1 MSPASSSSIGA
12 ESPAPVPDISED
24 AQTCVFP
31 PSASTSPLHSGV
43 IAVTSNLL
51 FETPTSQ
58 TESAVT
64 IHLRLLSGL
73 LEAVP
78 SVSGADVANSCIYL
92 YTRYVFGAFPLC
104 HEATLRATVSRFF
117 IPLLDAGDRHHTES
131 RGPITLCFAADSER
145 ERIGALRRLTLLTAL
160 CAAVAYVVPET
171 LMADKQVVAPLF
183 LRASRETFKIFEDYD
198 LEYPDSSSLGI
209 RHFFSSAIQSATGI
223 YGAAFHMLNQAG
235 LIAMKMHLYDE
246 SSLEGLDPIE
256 EKLLRNTFWQ
266 LYVCDQTALI
276 MKGRPV
282 TIHESLFETEFTIK
296 TQSRCSVP
304 LLIHPERSQGARLE
318 DSLAEGF
325 HVICRLWTMA
335 AHVIHSMELL
345 SKKRTLDKFLDAQ
358 DRYEAVARLS
368 RTYFEV
374 ITLTSDPSDSA
385 GLPEKSSPS
394 PGREAD
400 QHLLDMLQ
408 RQRTSCLISLHTIKV
423 HVLHSAVRCGMPDV
437 LGLSSEPLSL
447 VMKQIEVAQ
456 EFLYVLESVPFI
468 HLQTEGEHCVS
479 ANFPV
484 HMPRPRLFQLL
495 TETSLHQSEKMRKV
509 GSLLLEIA
517 EGATVD
523 VVKTRASHCTMRLV
537 NLLARLD
544 SKASDMLEQQHMN
557 F

>member
-12 ESPAPVPDISED
+12 ESPAPVPDVSED
-24 AQTCVFP
+24 PQTYLFP

-78 SVSGADVANSCIYL
+78 SVSGADIANSCIHL
-92 YTRYVFGAFPLC
+92 YARYVFGAFPLC

-117 IPLLDAGDRHHTES
+117 IPLLDAGDHAENR
-131 RGPITLCFAADSER
+131 RPITLCFAADSER

-198 LEYPDSSSLGI
+198 LEYPDSCSLGI
-209 RHFFSSAIQSATGI
+209 RHFFSSAIQSATGM

-235 LIAMKMHLYDE
+235 LIAMKMRLYDE

-304 LLIHPERSQGARLE
+304 LLIHNERSQGARLE
-318 DSLAEGF
+318 DCLAEGF

-345 SKKRTLDKFLDAQ
+345 SKKWTLDVFLDAE
-358 DRYEAVARLS
+358 DRCEAVARLS
-368 RTYFEV
+368 RAYFEV

-385 GLPEKSSPS
+385 GLPEESSPS

-400 QHLLDMLQ
+400 QHLFDMLQ
-408 RQRTSCLISLHTIKV
+408 RQRTSYLITLHSIKV
-423 HVLHSAVRCGMPDV
+423 HVLHSAVQCGMSDV
-437 LGLSSEPLSL
+437 LGLSLEPLSL

-484 HMPRPRLFQLL
+484 RVPHPRLFQLL
-495 TETSLHQSEKMRKV
+495 TETPLHQSEKMRKV
-509 GSLLLEIA
+509 GSLLLEVA
-517 EGATVD
+517 EGAAVD
-523 VVKTRASHCTMRLV
+523 VVKTRANHCTMRLV

-544 SKASDMLEQQHMN
+544 SKASDILGQHTN